1 MQVQKINNFTNTK
14 FQSYNVQNK
23 QVNLNTMSDSVSF
36 GAKIKSDLFPKTRDL
51 LDSVVKIYDNRLE
64 QCKNDLKIWCD
75 SFKGKVIPEFNSV
88 NLTLKTRGNNGK
100 TITFTKA
107 IDNSSLL
114 NVSDG
119 LNNTTTIIINH
130 DKVSV
135 TTIRDISGSVD
146 KVADS
151 SFAKKIRINKEIQK
165 YLKTLLSDD
174 ISKIDY
180 K

>member
-1 MQVQKINNFTNTK
+1 MQIQKINNYSNTK
-14 FQSYNVQNK
+14 FQSNNIQNK
-23 QVNLNTMSDSVSF
+23 RVNLNTMSNSVSF
-36 GAKIKSDLFPKTRDL
+36 GAKIKSDLFPKTREL
-51 LDSVVKIYDNRLE
+51 LDSVIKFYDGNLE
-64 QCKNDLKIWCD
+64 QCKNNLKVWCD

-88 NLTLKTRGNNGK
+88 NLALKTKGNNGK

-107 IDNSSLL
+107 IDNSSFL

-119 LNNTTTIIINH
+119 LNNITTIIINN

-135 TTIRDISGSVD
+135 TTIRDIRGSVD

-165 YLKTLLSDD
+165 YLKALLSDN

-180 K
+180 